1 MFNNL
6 PNNRKIIYGAVQGME
21 TYISIPEDLKLAV
34 LEKIKPTEAERNE
47 LMAVQEE
54 LAAEVKAAAEKL
66 RIPDIFVKMVGSA
79 ARGTWLSGTHDID
92 VFISFPEETSREELE
107 VKGMKIAREV
117 AKHAEHAEDRHAEHP
132 YLNITYKGFDV
143 DLVPCFRVPSACQ
156 LKSAVDRTPF
166 HNEFVKSRINGR
178 EDEVLLMKQFMRGGG
193 VYGSELK
200 TQGFSGYLTEL
211 LIIHYG
217 SFEKALK
224 AASSWKPGKKIDIM
238 QHSELKHDEPLVMV
252 DPTDPKRNVAAALS
266 LDKFCMFID
275 HCREFLKSPEIKFF
289 FPASPMPIE
298 DKEFLEKLE
307 SRKSS
312 QLAVVFETPDV
323 VDDVLYPQL
332 YKMEQAVASLASE
345 YDFSVVKT
353 GVWSGKPE
361 TVIMLELISGT
372 LPNVKKRIGPPVWV
386 REHAE
391 KFKAKYEGAEN
402 VFGGYIEG
410 GKYVFEVQRK
420 YPTAKGLLE
429 EQLVNCSLGKHV
441 HQSVSTG
448 FEVLEDSEICRL
460 KDQDFRVFL
469 RKWV

>member
-1 MFNNL
+1 
-6 PNNRKIIYGAVQGME
+6 ME
-21 TYISIPEDLKLAV
+21 TDTIIPEDLKLTV
-34 LEKIKPTEAERNE
+34 LEKIKPTEAERKE
-47 LMAVQEE
+47 LMAIQEE
-54 LAAEVKAAAEKL
+54 LAVEVKAAAEKL
-66 RIPDIFVKMVGSA
+66 CVPDIFVKMVGSA

-92 VFISFPEETSREELE
+92 VFISFPEETSRKDLE
-107 VKGMKIAREV
+107 ISGMGIAREV

-132 YLNITYKGFDV
+132 YLNIVYKGFDV
-143 DLVPCFRVPSACQ
+143 DLVPCFRVASACQ

-166 HNEFVKSRINGR
+166 HNEFVKTHIKGR
-178 EDEVLLMKQFMRGGG
+178 QDDVLLMKQFMRGGG

-217 SFEKALK
+217 SFEKGVK

-238 QHSELKHDEPLVMV
+238 KHSELEHSEPLVMV

-266 LDKFCMFID
+266 LDRFCMFID

-289 FPASPMPIE
+289 FPESPLPIE
-298 DKEFLEKLE
+298 DKEFLEKME

-332 YKMEQAVASLASE
+332 YKMEQAAASLVTD
-345 YDFSVVKT
+345 YDFSVIKT
-353 GVWSGKPE
+353 GVWSGKPK

-372 LPNVKKRIGPPVWV
+372 LPNVNKRIGPPVWV

-402 VFGGYIEG
+402 VFGGYIEN

-429 EQLVNCSLGKHV
+429 EQLVNSSLGKQV
-441 HQSVSTG
+441 HQSVSKG
-448 FEVLEDSEICRL
+448 FEVLEDAEICRL

>member
-1 MFNNL
+1 
-6 PNNRKIIYGAVQGME
+6 ME
-21 TYISIPEDLKLAV
+21 TNTSIPEDLKLAV
-34 LEKIKPTEAERNE
+34 LERIKPTEAERKK
-47 LMAVQEE
+47 LTAVQEE
-54 LAAEVKAAAEKL
+54 LAEKVRAAAEKL
-66 RIPDIFVKMVGSA
+66 CVPDIFVKMVGSA

-92 VFISFPEETSREELE
+92 VFISFPEETPRKELE
-107 VKGMKIAREV
+107 IRGMKIAREV
-117 AKHAEHAEDRHAEHP
+117 AKHAEYAEDRHAEHP
-132 YLNITYKGFDV
+132 YLNIIYKGFDV
-143 DLVPCFRVPSACQ
+143 DLVPCFRVASACQ

-166 HNEFVKSRINGR
+166 HNEFVKARIKGH

-193 VYGSELK
+193 VYGSELR

-211 LIIHYG
+211 LIIYYG
-217 SFEKALK
+217 SFENSVK

-238 QHSELKHDEPLVMV
+238 QHSEMEHTEPLVIV
-252 DPTDPKRNVAAALS
+252 DPTDPRRNVAAALS

-275 HCREFLKSPEIKFF
+275 HCREFLKSPELKFF
-289 FPASPMPIE
+289 FPASLLPIG
-298 DKEFLEKLE
+298 DKEILEKLE

-332 YKMEQAVASLASE
+332 YKMEQAAAALLSE
-345 YDFSVVKT
+345 YDFSVIKT

-372 LPNVKKRIGPPVWV
+372 LPSVKKRIGPPVWV

-410 GKYVFEVQRK
+410 GKYVYEIRRK
-420 YPTAKGLLE
+420 YPTAKDLLE
-429 EQLVNCSLGKHV
+429 EQLVNSSLGKQV
-441 HQSVSTG
+441 HQSVSEG
-448 FEVLEDSEICRL
+448 FEVIEDAEICRL
-460 KDQDFRVFL
+460 KDPDFRVFL

>member
-1 MFNNL
+1 
-6 PNNRKIIYGAVQGME
+6 ME
-21 TYISIPEDLKLAV
+21 TDIIIPEDLKLTV
-34 LEKIKPTEAERNE
+34 LKKIKPTEDERKH

-54 LAAEVKAAAEKL
+54 LAVEVKAAAEKL
-66 RIPDIFVKMVGSA
+66 CVPDIFVKMVGSA

-92 VFISFPEETSREELE
+92 VFISFPEETSRKDLE
-107 VKGMKIAREV
+107 TKGMKIARVV
-117 AKHAEHAEDRHAEHP
+117 AKHAEYSEDRHAEHP
-132 YLNITYKGFDV
+132 YLNIIYKGFDV
-143 DLVPCFRVPSACQ
+143 DLVPCFRVASACQ

-166 HNEFVKSRINGR
+166 HNEFVKSRIKGR
-178 EDEVLLMKQFMRGGG
+178 EDDVLLMKQFMRGGG

-211 LIIHYG
+211 LIVYYG
-217 SFEKALK
+217 SFEKTVKVAAL
-224 AASSWKPGKKIDIM
+224 WKPGQKIDIM
-238 QHSELKHDEPLVMV
+238 RHSELEHSEPLVMV
-252 DPTDPKRNVAAALS
+252 DPTDPRRNVAAALS

-289 FPASPMPIE
+289 FPKSPLPVE

-307 SRKSS
+307 SRKTS
-312 QLAVVFETPDV
+312 QLAIVFETPDV

-332 YKMEQAVASLASE
+332 YKMEQAAASLMNE
-345 YDFSVVKT
+345 YDFSVIKT

-386 REHAE
+386 REHVE
-391 KFKAKYEGAEN
+391 KFKDKYEGAEN
-402 VFGGYIEG
+402 VFGGYIEN

-420 YPTAKGLLE
+420 YTTAKGLLE
-429 EQLVNCSLGKHV
+429 EQLVNSSLGKQV
-441 HQSVSTG
+441 HQSVSKG
-448 FEVLEDSEICRL
+448 FEILKDAEICRL

>member
-1 MFNNL
+1 MD
-6 PNNRKIIYGAVQGME
+6 
-21 TYISIPEDLKLAV
+21 TDTSISEDLKLAV
-34 LEKIKPTEAERNE
+34 LEKIKPTEAERKE
-47 LMAVQEE
+47 LMAVQDE

-66 RIPDIFVKMVGSA
+66 CVPDIFVKMVGSA

-92 VFISFPEETSREELE
+92 VFISFPEETSRKDLE
-107 VKGMKIAREV
+107 IRGMGIAREV
-117 AKHAEHAEDRHAEHP
+117 AKHAEYAEDRHAEHP
-132 YLNITYKGFDV
+132 YLNIVYKGFDV
-143 DLVPCFRVPSACQ
+143 DLVPCFRVCSACQ

-166 HNEFVKSRINGR
+166 HNEFIKSRIKGR
-178 EDEVLLMKQFMRGGG
+178 EDDVLLMKQFMRGGR

-211 LIIHYG
+211 LIIYYG
-217 SFEKALK
+217 SFEKTVK

-238 QHSELKHDEPLVMV
+238 QHSELEHSEPLVMV

-289 FPASPMPIE
+289 FPESPLPIE

-307 SRKSS
+307 SRKTS
-312 QLAVVFETPDV
+312 QLAIVFETPDV

-332 YKMEQAVASLASE
+332 YKMEQAASSLLSE
-345 YDFSVVKT
+345 YDFSVIKT
-353 GVWSGKPE
+353 GVWSGKPQ
-361 TVIMLELISGT
+361 TVVMLELISGT
-372 LPNVKKRIGPPVWV
+372 LPNVKKRTGPPVWV

-391 KFKAKYEGAEN
+391 KFKDKYEGAEN
-402 VFGGYIEG
+402 VFGGYIEN
-410 GKYVFEVQRK
+410 GKYVYEVHRK
-420 YPTAKGLLE
+420 YTTAKGLLE
-429 EQLVNCSLGKHV
+429 EQLLNCSLGKQV
-441 HQSVSTG
+441 YQSVNKG
-448 FEVLEDSEICRL
+448 FEVIENAEICRL